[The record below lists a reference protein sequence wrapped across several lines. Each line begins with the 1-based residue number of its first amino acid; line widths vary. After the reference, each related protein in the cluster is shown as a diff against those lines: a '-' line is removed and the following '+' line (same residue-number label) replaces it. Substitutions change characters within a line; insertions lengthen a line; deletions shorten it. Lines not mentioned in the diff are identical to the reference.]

1 MKHFQF
7 AIASI
12 VDANT
17 GFGLSRGSGNI
28 DYRDAEIRSRAIRSK
43 SVRAFFGAIRAAVRD
58 TLAAY
63 REKARQRRAI
73 EELSHLNDHYLD
85 DIGLTRGDITAV
97 KLGQTSL
104 EVLDADRR
112 SRLAVAPLD
121 FVDTGRIDDLT
132 REAEAVNEAEYGA
145 AKRA

>member
-17 GFGLSRGSGNI
+17 GYGLEQGSSNS
-28 DYRDAEIRSRAIRSK
+28 DYRDAELRSRAIRSK
-43 SVRAFFGAIRAAVRD
+43 SVHAFIAAIGTAVRD
-58 TLAAY
+58 TLADY
-63 REKARQRRAI
+63 RERARQRRAI
-73 EELSHLNDHYLD
+73 EELSHLSDHYLD
-85 DIGLTRGDITAV
+85 DIGLTRGDIAAV

-104 EVLDADRR
+104 EMLDSDRR
-112 SRLAVAPLD
+112 ARLAVAPLD
-121 FVDTGRIDDLT
+121 FVDTNRVDDST
-132 REAEAVNEAEYGA
+132 VAAEAVNEAEYGT

>member
-17 GFGLSRGSGNI
+17 GYGLARGGGNI
-28 DYRDAEIRSRAIRSK
+28 DYRDAELRSRAIRSK
-43 SVRAFFGAIRAAVRD
+43 SVHAFVAAIGAAVGD
-58 TLAAY
+58 ILADY
-63 REKARQRRAI
+63 RERARQRRAI
-73 EELSHLNDHYLD
+73 EELSQLSDHYLD
-85 DIGLTRGDITAV
+85 DIGLTRGDIAAV

-104 EVLDADRR
+104 EMLDSDRR
-112 SRLAVAPLD
+112 ARLAVAPLD
-121 FVDTGRIDDLT
+121 FVDTDRVDDSI
-132 REAEAVNEAEYGA
+132 RAAEAVNEAEYGT

>member
-17 GFGLSRGSGNI
+17 GFGLTRGGGNI

-43 SVRAFFGAIRAAVRD
+43 SVQAFFGAIRAAVRD

-73 EELSHLNDHYLD
+73 EELSLLNDHYLD